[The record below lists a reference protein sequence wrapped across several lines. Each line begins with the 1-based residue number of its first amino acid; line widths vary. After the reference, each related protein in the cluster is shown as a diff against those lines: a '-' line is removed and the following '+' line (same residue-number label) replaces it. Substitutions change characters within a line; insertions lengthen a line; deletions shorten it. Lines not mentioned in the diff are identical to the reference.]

1 MDQQGH
7 EYYLE
12 EVRRMTT
19 EGKRSLLVDYADL
32 LRYDPELA
40 EELVSRPD
48 EVLHDAEEALWEALR
63 VEDPDFAEKAG
74 TIHVRVIN
82 SYQRTLLPMRQIR
95 AEHIARLVSI
105 DGIVTRATDIKPL
118 LTQAWFRC
126 LAEACGHEF
135 ARRQEEGRYN
145 PPVTCPNPECN
156 RKGPFKLLVE
166 RSTFVDWQ
174 QITLQEKPEDLPPG
188 QMPQG
193 FSSVLRDDLV
203 DVVRP
208 GDRVLVTGVLRSH
221 PERLLKRGQLATYT
235 RVLEGVA
242 CEKET
247 EQYEKVE
254 ILPEDE
260 KRILELA
267 KDPVIVRKIVQSIA
281 PSIHGYEVVKEA
293 IACLMFGGVGKETP
307 DGMRIRGDVNILLV
321 GDPGV
326 GKSQILKNISKLAPR
341 GLYTSGRGSSAAGLT
356 AAVLRDPESGEMSLE
371 AGALVLADE
380 GIAAIDELD
389 KMRSEDR
396 SAIHEALEQHTVSI
410 AKAGIVATLN
420 ARAAVLAAANPREG
434 RWDPWKE
441 PAYNINLPPTLLSRF
456 DLIFPLTDQPDEVED
471 ERKSEHI
478 LKLHQSSSLETDPP
492 LSTEL
497 LKKYIAYARQRPPPV
512 LSSDA
517 MARLKQFYLE
527 LRKRA
532 VVTEKGTE
540 PIPIPI
546 TPRQLEAL
554 IRLSEA
560 RARMVLR
567 EEVLP
572 EDAVAAIRLLTATME
587 ALAVD
592 LETGAWDSDRATTGI
607 STRARGKQGRL
618 RVIIDKLAAE
628 YGMFSL
634 QQILQQAEKE
644 VPDLDESE
652 VIDFVEFLKRE
663 GKLYEPQSEQYRKAR

>member
-1 MDQQGH
+1 M
-7 EYYLE
+7 
-12 EVRRMTT
+12 RR
-19 EGKRSLLVDYADL
+19 V
-32 LRYDPELA
+32 
-40 EELVSRPD
+40 
-48 EVLHDAEEALWEALR
+48 
-63 VEDPDFAEKAG
+63 
-74 TIHVRVIN
+74 
-82 SYQRTLLPMRQIR
+82 R

-105 DGIVTRATDIKPL
+105 DGIVTRATEIKPL
-118 LTQAWFRC
+118 LTQAWFQC

-135 ARRQEEGRYN
+135 VRRQEEGRYN
-145 PPVTCPNPECN
+145 PPVACPNPECN

-174 QITLQEKPEDLPPG
+174 RITLQEKPEDLPAG
-188 QMPQG
+188 QMPQN

-221 PERLLKRGQLATYT
+221 PERMLKRGQLATYT

-260 KRILELA
+260 ENILELA
-267 KDPVIVRKIVQSIA
+267 QDPVIVRKIVQSIA

-293 IACLMFGGVGKETP
+293 IACLLFGGAGKETP
-307 DGMRIRGDVNILLV
+307 DGMRIRGDVNILMV
-321 GDPGV
+321 GDPGT
-326 GKSQILKNISKLAPR
+326 GKSQILKNISSLAPR

-356 AAVLRDPESGEMSLE
+356 AAVMRDPDSGEMSLE

-380 GIAAIDELD
+380 GIAAIDEFD

-471 ERKSEHI
+471 ER
-478 LKLHQSSSLETDPP
+478 
-492 LSTEL
+492 
-497 LKKYIAYARQRPPPV
+497 
-512 LSSDA
+512 
-517 MARLKQFYLE
+517 
-527 LRKRA
+527 
-532 VVTEKGTE
+532 
-540 PIPIPI
+540 
-546 TPRQLEAL
+546 
-554 IRLSEA
+554 
-560 RARMVLR
+560 
-567 EEVLP
+567 
-572 EDAVAAIRLLTATME
+572 
-587 ALAVD
+587 
-592 LETGAWDSDRATTGI
+592 
-607 STRARGKQGRL
+607 
-618 RVIIDKLAAE
+618 
-628 YGMFSL
+628 
-634 QQILQQAEKE
+634 
-644 VPDLDESE
+644 
-652 VIDFVEFLKRE
+652 
-663 GKLYEPQSEQYRKAR
+663 